1 MARAKISLIGG
12 GQIGGNLALLA
23 AQKELGDIVIFDIPK
38 AEGMVKGKA
47 LDLMQLKPHDGYDA
61 NISGT
66 SDWKDL
72 TDSDVFIIT
81 AGLPRKPGMDRE
93 DLLEINLGI
102 MTDVAENIKEYSPNA
117 FVIVVSNPLDAMV
130 YAFYKV
136 SQLKKNMVVGM
147 AGALDSARFRAFI
160 AMEVGCSVQD
170 VTCMVLGGHGDTMV
184 PITRFG
190 TVGGV
195 PIESLINPDRLEE
208 IVNRTRFAGGEIV
221 KLFGNGSAFYAPA
234 QSAIEMA
241 ESYLRDK
248 KRIIPCASLC
258 EGEFGINGY
267 FIGVPSVI
275 GSGGVENILEFSLT
289 EEEKFEL
296 KNTLEAV
303 KKTAKDFINA
313 RKSDRIGILVFAG
326 ESFIQCPLTIDKEVL
341 LALMDDIQVAEQ
353 SYDGTAIGM
362 AIANATNRLRNSDA
376 KSKVMILLS
385 DGSNNAGE
393 LDPLTSADLAS
404 NFDIK
409 IYTIGAGTNQ
419 DVSFIPGRGYIRNEI
434 DEVTLKS
441 IANRTNGKYF
451 RATNV
456 VGLEDVYKTIDE
468 LERTEIEIK
477 EFTRYKELFGWLLI
491 PAMII
496 GLGGHTIDRTIFRKQ
511 L

>member
-1 MARAKISLIGG
+1 MERAKISLIGG

-47 LDLMQLKPHDGYDA
+47 LDLMQLRPHDGYDA

-66 SDWKDL
+66 SNWKDL
-72 TDSDVFIIT
+72 KDSDVFIIT

-102 MTDVAENIKEYSPNA
+102 MTDVAKNIKKYSPNA

-184 PITRFG
+184 PITRVG

-267 FIGVPSVI
+267 FIGVPSMI
-275 GSGGVENILEFSLT
+275 GKNGVEKILEFELRDD
-289 EEEKFEL
+289 EKSAL
-296 KNTLEAV
+296 DNTLEAV
-303 KKTAKDFINA
+303 KKT
-313 RKSDRIGILVFAG
+313 
-326 ESFIQCPLTIDKEVL
+326 VL
-341 LALMDDIQVAEQ
+341 ETKL
-353 SYDGTAIGM
+353 
-362 AIANATNRLRNSDA
+362 
-376 KSKVMILLS
+376 
-385 DGSNNAGE
+385 
-393 LDPLTSADLAS
+393 
-404 NFDIK
+404 
-409 IYTIGAGTNQ
+409 
-419 DVSFIPGRGYIRNEI
+419 
-434 DEVTLKS
+434 
-441 IANRTNGKYF
+441 
-451 RATNV
+451 
-456 VGLEDVYKTIDE
+456 
-468 LERTEIEIK
+468 
-477 EFTRYKELFGWLLI
+477 
-491 PAMII
+491 
-496 GLGGHTIDRTIFRKQ
+496 
-511 L
+511 

>member
-1 MARAKISLIGG
+1 MSRAKISLIGG

-47 LDLMQLKPHDGYDA
+47 LDLMQLRPHDGYDA

-72 TDSDVFIIT
+72 KDSDVFIIT

-102 MTDVAENIKEYSPNA
+102 MTDVAENIKKYSPNA

-184 PITRFG
+184 PITRVG

-267 FIGVPSVI
+267 FIGVPSMI
-275 GSGGVENILEFSLT
+275 GKNGVEKILEFELRDD
-289 EEEKFEL
+289 EKSAL
-296 KNTLEAV
+296 DNTLEAV
-303 KKTAKDFINA
+303 KKT
-313 RKSDRIGILVFAG
+313 
-326 ESFIQCPLTIDKEVL
+326 VL
-341 LALMDDIQVAEQ
+341 ETKL
-353 SYDGTAIGM
+353 
-362 AIANATNRLRNSDA
+362 
-376 KSKVMILLS
+376 
-385 DGSNNAGE
+385 
-393 LDPLTSADLAS
+393 
-404 NFDIK
+404 
-409 IYTIGAGTNQ
+409 
-419 DVSFIPGRGYIRNEI
+419 
-434 DEVTLKS
+434 
-441 IANRTNGKYF
+441 
-451 RATNV
+451 
-456 VGLEDVYKTIDE
+456 
-468 LERTEIEIK
+468 
-477 EFTRYKELFGWLLI
+477 
-491 PAMII
+491 
-496 GLGGHTIDRTIFRKQ
+496 
-511 L
+511 